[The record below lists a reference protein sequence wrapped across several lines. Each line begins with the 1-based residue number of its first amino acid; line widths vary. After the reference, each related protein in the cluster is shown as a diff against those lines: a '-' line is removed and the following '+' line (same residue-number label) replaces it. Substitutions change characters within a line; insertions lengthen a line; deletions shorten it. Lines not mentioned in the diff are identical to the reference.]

1 MPPEELTERCQ
12 PLRKSNMIGIAHTVV
27 QHIRDSGLRLEKVVN
42 GFEFNYLKQT
52 IIGCDSVSEDDF
64 RFMRELIER
73 NFSRGRK
80 KQKEMVLFGQLN

>member
-1 MPPEELTERCQ
+1 
-12 PLRKSNMIGIAHTVV
+12 MIGIAHTVV

-73 NFSRGRK
+73 NFGRGRK